1 MQSRRQQARLI
12 ALICLQAA
20 SYLAQTRTLV
30 TRAPGLDQQGHP
42 SNKDSASLRAEE
54 FFIHPARLLKKRSYD
69 RALESAHDGQLALDE
84 VVSHEIGTGRNS
96 VTRTGTH
103 SLIIIF
109 AQQGS
114 SRRMRTGMES
124 NRQETV
130 PHTDV
135 ALENS
140 ADSEE
145 SEGMMKLEF
154 KALQRDLKEFKRAT
168 QRMSASIDPLWAKR
182 GRVDMKKQLKQW
194 IKDVAKLQQI
204 LKTIPTS
211 PDRLFK
217 LADKGISLEPF
228 ETVENLEQR
237 ELLKSIRQIGK
248 AFLTRIKSMPY
259 RCDEVGFGKTS
270 QRRSKVDVPT
280 EEGESISAHTE
291 TVQLRG
297 DVIEPA
303 LEISRTLIGPIE
315 ALLFQRIIFRTVE
328 LLYEH
333 ELISQEQLIR
343 FLAMKDTPRFAS
355 LQVNEGPNFLP
366 RRPHWYQNI
375 PISEF
380 SDGFT
385 NALAEAK
392 LIARQVI
399 S

>member
-1 MQSRRQQARLI
+1 MPNHEFSMIR
-12 ALICLQAA
+12 
-20 SYLAQTRTLV
+20 
-30 TRAPGLDQQGHP
+30 QGHP

-69 RALESAHDGQLALDE
+69 RALESAYDGRLALDE
-84 VVSHEIGTGRNS
+84 V
-96 VTRTGTH
+96 
-103 SLIIIF
+103 
-109 AQQGS
+109 QGS

-130 PHTDV
+130 PHTDL

-217 LADKGISLEPF
+217 LADKGVSLEPF

-297 DVIEPA
+297 DVVDNIISFLTWGWLAELNTMLHEIIKIEPA
-303 LEISRTLIGPIE
+303 LEISRTHIGPIE

-333 ELISQEQLIR
+333 ELISQDQLIR

-355 LQVNEGPNFLP
+355 LQVDEGPNFLP

-385 NALAEAK
+385 NALSEAK